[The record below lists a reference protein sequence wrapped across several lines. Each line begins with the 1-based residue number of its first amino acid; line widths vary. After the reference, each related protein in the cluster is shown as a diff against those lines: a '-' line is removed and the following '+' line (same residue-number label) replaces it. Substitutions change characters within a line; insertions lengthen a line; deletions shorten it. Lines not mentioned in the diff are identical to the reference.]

1 MEKKVVVLPQHTTAF
16 EAARAMYEK
25 NIGSVLVSNGHG
37 EIIGIVTDR
46 DLACGILG
54 LNLSGETPIN
64 DVMSPNPRFVNADD
78 FTPGQIINIMQKN
91 AIRRVPVIKF
101 SRSGSQKC
109 VGIYTVDDFLLNN
122 DVTFSSIRAVI
133 RKQLRP
139 PTKNLTHNERR
150 ELHKEQT
157 LARFHKITTAPLGTS
172 REAGEQITLF
182 LLKSLVER
190 IPPSS
195 AGNFIAELPSLLQED
210 LLALRSGPN
219 RQITRSSIEQALV
232 QKFPELRDHH
242 QLLAKFWMG
251 LEAAIPTG
259 VLSHVLANLPK
270 DIQLG
275 LTETE
280 PRKKAV

>member
-1 MEKKVVVLPQHTTAF
+1 MEKKVVVLPQYTTAF
-16 EAARAMYEK
+16 EAARAMHER
-25 NIGSVLVSNGHG
+25 NIGSVLVSDGHG

-46 DLACGILG
+46 DLTCGVLG
-54 LNLSGETPIN
+54 LNLGGETPIS

-78 FTPGQIINIMQKN
+78 FTPAQIISIMQKN

-122 DVTFSSIRAVI
+122 KVTFSAIRTVI
-133 RKQLRP
+133 RKQLRS

-157 LARFHKITTAPLGTS
+157 LARFNKTTTAYLGTS
-172 REAGEQITLF
+172 REVGEQISLL
-182 LLKSLVER
+182 LLKSLIER
-190 IPPSS
+190 IPPAC

-219 RQITRSSIEQALV
+219 RKVTRSSIERELA
-232 QKFPELRDHH
+232 QKFPELRNHQ
-242 QLLAKFWMG
+242 QLLGRFWMG
-251 LEAAIPTG
+251 LEIAIPTG
-259 VLSHVLANLPK
+259 VLGHVLASLPR

-280 PRKKAV
+280 PYLKAI